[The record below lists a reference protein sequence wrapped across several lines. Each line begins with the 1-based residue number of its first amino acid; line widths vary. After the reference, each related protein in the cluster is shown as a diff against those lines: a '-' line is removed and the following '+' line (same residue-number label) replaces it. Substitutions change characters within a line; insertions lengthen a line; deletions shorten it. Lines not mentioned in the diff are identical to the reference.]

1 MTKKIRDTLIH
12 KLSLGD
18 ESGGEWLEED
28 FFYSLTVDGESSST
42 NVSCNTRNSW
52 EKREQRQT
60 VGVVICPYSCGTIV
74 IGNELFGSKGIA
86 QLNGLSKDF
95 LDSLIDNFFLKQILY
110 DDMCHL
116 KRYAE
121 DPKTANTKYITQKS
135 ASINKHIDKF
145 HFRNHLD
152 KWCQK
157 NQKRCQLA
165 CL

>member
-1 MTKKIRDTLIH
+1 MTKKIGDTLIH

-42 NVSCNTRNSW
+42 NVSCNPRKNW
-52 EKREQRQT
+52 DKREQRHT
-60 VGVVICPYSCGTIV
+60 VRVVIGAYPCATFV
-74 IGNELFGSKGIA
+74 IGDELFGSEGIA
-86 QLNGLSKDF
+86 QVYGLLKDF
-95 LDSLIDNFFLKQILY
+95 LDSLCDNSFLKQILY

-116 KRYAE
+116 KRYTE
-121 DPKTANTKYITQKS
+121 DPKTANKKDITQKS
-135 ASINKHIDKF
+135 ASIHKHIDKF

-157 NQKRCQLA
+157 NQKRFQIA